1 MVYSLR
7 FVYYVVIST
16 RTLSLIRKED
26 VDRFVLIAYF
36 YLIGGSLRAA
46 KKLSERLVDS
56 LPLPLVSVRAKLR
69 VLIMLTVLAPVVF
82 YLCSF
87 SPPKRD
93 IKSLISLFFLAKM
106 YPQFFKTV
114 PSAPIFCPL
123 GPKICNLP
131 RRNFGE
137 ADPL

>member
-93 IKSLISLFFLAKM
+93 IKSLISLFFLRSWRGA
-106 YPQFFKTV
+106 
-114 PSAPIFCPL
+114 APMFVLSHFSYSSNWI
-123 GPKICNLP
+123 
-131 RRNFGE
+131 REFG
-137 ADPL
+137 